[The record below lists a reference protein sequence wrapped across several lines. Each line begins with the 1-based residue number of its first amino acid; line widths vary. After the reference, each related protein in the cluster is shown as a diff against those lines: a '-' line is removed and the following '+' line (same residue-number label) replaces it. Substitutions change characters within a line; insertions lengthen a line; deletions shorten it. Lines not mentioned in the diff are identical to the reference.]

1 MCFIGVFTVVTQIIM
16 GDRFYKTIPMGNPPK
31 TVDEAVDRLISE
43 LPLKDRVAIANM
55 NRSELPVLYSTYVTR
70 IREEYGFVTGNEEL
84 MESCRIVSG
93 DERFDM
99 SKGPTLIIDLMWAR
113 LKRTHTIR
121 RAK

>member
-1 MCFIGVFTVVTQIIM
+1 M
-16 GDRFYKTIPMGNPPK
+16 GDPPK

-43 LPLKDRVAIANM
+43 LPLKDRVTIANM
-55 NRSELPVLYSTYVTR
+55 NISELPVLYSTFVTR

-93 DERFDM
+93 DENFDI

-121 RAK
+121 RTK

>member
-1 MCFIGVFTVVTQIIM
+1 MS
-16 GDRFYKTIPMGNPPK
+16 DPPK

-43 LPLKDRVAIANM
+43 LSLKDRVAIANM
-55 NRSELPVLYSTYVTR
+55 NRSELPVLYSAFVTR

-93 DERFDM
+93 DEGFDM
-99 SKGPTLIIDLMWAR
+99 SSGPALIVDLMWIR

-121 RAK
+121 KAK